1 MSWESFCRDLEDR
14 IAEIRFALRREISSL
29 LDRGD
34 EPAFRWGGGR
44 EGVAGFL
51 SGIDRRLA
59 EIPGLCPAGDD
70 RAPGF
75 DETARERLR
84 RALAEIGDRP
94 GRGLL
99 PDSLS
104 WVSG

>member
-1 MSWESFCRDLEDR
+1 MTWESFCRDLEGR
-14 IAEIRFALRREISSL
+14 IAEIRFALCREVSSL
-29 LDRGD
+29 LER
-34 EPAFRWGGGR
+34 ETEAAPRLREGR
-44 EGVAGFL
+44 EALAALL

-59 EIPGLCPAGDD
+59 EIPGLCAAGAD

-75 DETARERLR
+75 DEKSREGLGRF
-84 RALAEIGDRP
+84 LAEFGTRR
-94 GRGLL
+94 GRDLL